1 MNNSLNSTGN
11 SACYVVSQIIT
22 VYLYPFLNITGIF
35 FNLFNAFTFYSI
47 IKKNSNIKGYL
58 YRYLF
63 AKSLND
69 CYLFCVNI
77 FSIGYFCFYCP
88 SSFSYWMQ
96 VWYISCF
103 AYFSLATEL
112 YSTFLDILA
121 CLDRLLLITNL
132 FDKIKFYQ
140 YKYFSH
146 ISILFLMV
154 FSLVFYSHR
163 FFDFEIYPIN
173 NSSQY
178 KIRNTEF
185 YRIDFSRA
193 MRLAHIIIRDVCGLT
208 LIILFNT
215 MIMVNF
221 KKQMKNKEKLTSKK
235 LSKQDRK
242 DREVTLM
249 VLCNGIVF
257 VFGHTPIFICYLPFF
272 SFGNFTCFFD
282 ISRFILIF
290 SYWIGFFFYYSFN
303 LQFRRRFKEL
313 FGIKFSK
320 SKTADTNTEASVTK
334 TNTVN

>member
-1 MNNSLNSTGN
+1 MNNSQNSTRD

-47 IKKNSNIKGYL
+47 IKKNANVKGYL
-58 YRYLF
+58 YKYLF
-63 AKSLND
+63 VKSLND
-69 CYLFCVNI
+69 CFLFCVNI
-77 FSIGYFCFYCP
+77 FSIGYFCFGCP
-88 SSFSYWMQ
+88 SSYTYWMQ
-96 VWYISCF
+96 IWYISSF

-121 CLDRLLLITNL
+121 CLDRLLLITSI
-132 FDKIKFYQ
+132 FDKLKFYQ
-140 YKYFSH
+140 SKYFSH
-146 ISILFLMV
+146 IVIIFLMI
-154 FSLVFYSHR
+154 FSLVFYIHR

-173 NSSQY
+173 DSSQY
-178 KIRNTEF
+178 RIRNTDF
-185 YRIDFSRA
+185 FFIDFSKA
-193 MRLAHIIIRDVCGLT
+193 MRLAHIIIRDVFGLT
-208 LIILFNT
+208 LIILFNS
-215 MIMVNF
+215 MIMITF
-221 KKQMKNKEKLTSKK
+221 KKQMKKKEKLTSKK
-235 LSKQDRK
+235 PTRQDRK

-272 SFGNFTCFFD
+272 NFTNFTCFFD

-313 FGIKFSK
+313 FGTLFKK
-320 SKTADTNTEASVTK
+320 AKTADTVTEASLSK
-334 TNTVN
+334 N